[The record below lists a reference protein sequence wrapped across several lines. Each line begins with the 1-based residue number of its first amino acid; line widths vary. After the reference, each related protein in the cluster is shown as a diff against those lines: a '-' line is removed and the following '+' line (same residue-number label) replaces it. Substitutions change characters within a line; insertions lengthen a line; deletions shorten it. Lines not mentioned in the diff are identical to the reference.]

1 MKRISKENPFF
12 DEVREY
18 IEICSEK
25 RNKPITECHKTI
37 KVYKEEKNIEYRI
50 LAERFNTYKD
60 KYKLEELKKW
70 RDKLDIT
77 KVKEKDK
84 EEIKDLLFYIYL
96 VSRKDTKSYTYK
108 MKNGDSVSVEV
119 NTLNP
124 EITTN
129 DGVKIIHPKW
139 HLLISYLAYI
149 DAAYNHPETKL
160 LPLWVKYNNPFP
172 YLEKNIV
179 LNTWLNE
186 IKEDN

>member
-1 MKRISKENPFF
+1 
-12 DEVREY
+12 
-18 IEICSEK
+18 
-25 RNKPITECHKTI
+25 
-37 KVYKEEKNIEYRI
+37 
-50 LAERFNTYKD
+50 
-60 KYKLEELKKW
+60 
-70 RDKLDIT
+70 
-77 KVKEKDK
+77 
-84 EEIKDLLFYIYL
+84 
-96 VSRKDTKSYTYK
+96 